1 MDAKHGR
8 GARRIVLA
16 GLVACGA
23 WGAWST
29 AQDRA
34 APEPAAARAGT
45 RIAVCDL
52 GHVLRNSRKFQTL
65 EADLKQEVERLDQ
78 QAQQKA
84 APLRQMQL
92 ELEKLPKGSP
102 AAEARQREVL
112 KATREFEEFRNQV
125 RQDVLR
131 KEGDI
136 YRTVSLEA
144 IELLEALSQEKGY
157 DLVLR
162 FSRRSVAEAQRF
174 DEIQREL
181 NDTVLRHRPEDDL
194 TEPLAERLNAR
205 YGKK

>member
-1 MDAKHGR
+1 MNTT
-8 GARRIVLA
+8 RRRSAGTMLLA

-23 WGAWST
+23 GVGRGA
-29 AQDRA
+29 AQDR
-34 APEPAAARAGT
+34 PAANPTEARPGT

-52 GHVLRNSRKFQTL
+52 AHVLKSSRKFQAL
-65 EADLKQEVERLDQ
+65 EADLKKEVEQFDQ

-84 APLRQMQL
+84 VPIRQMQA

-102 AAEARQREVL
+102 AAETRQRELL

-125 RQDVLR
+125 RQDVLK

-144 IELLEALSQEKGY
+144 LDLLDELAQEKGY

-162 FSRRSVAEAQRF
+162 FSRRSVADAQRF

-194 TEPLAERLNAR
+194 SDTLVERLNAR
-205 YGKK
+205 YEKK